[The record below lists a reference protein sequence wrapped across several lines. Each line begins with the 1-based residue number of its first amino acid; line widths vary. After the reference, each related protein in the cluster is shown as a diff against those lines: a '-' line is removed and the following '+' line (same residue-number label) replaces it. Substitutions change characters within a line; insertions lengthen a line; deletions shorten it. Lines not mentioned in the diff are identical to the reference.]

1 MTWRGEYSPGI
12 AGWREAL
19 DEAITANDVERT
31 PHRLAEICLT
41 ADPMLTTPTHHPRIG
56 LPENLP
62 HKRTVRTAATA
73 LSRWVEE
80 HPDRPEAPAWQ
91 VIGLLQRLR
100 YQRLVDHE
108 AEGSVV
114 ANHQEALQIS
124 RTIGDPD
131 LELLCLLRL
140 SKSQR
145 DDNMDAPALE
155 TATTALSL
163 LARLGPGTAEP
174 PPVLSAV
181 TGQARWLISQAD
193 TRDLFSYRAH
203 QRARIAA
210 RMLRDYDRAITE
222 ADLAIAA
229 AEHINDRW
237 HVLYA
242 AALAE
247 RAAFARALGDVETS
261 IVLLDRQGEYAAET
275 QELGV
280 QRQRLQSLYH
290 NAQFLDDW
298 AAARAHRLDLVR
310 LRMSEVA
317 PPGTEPS
324 PENVAH
330 GIEAYHAAGRRAQV
344 TNFGND
350 AYELAYNLIESGRA
364 RLVPAARVEARAW
377 LDVAAHAWSEI
388 AGSGQIALDFRRLE
402 LDALEGVAGDPVVV
416 GRRMVEC
423 SRKWRRAPGRRR
435 ATLEAVRWG
444 APGDGVVLDRLV
456 ELRAD
461 APPVDAA
468 YLDLGIAHWYLKTG
482 DDQAARGETPAAV
495 GSWREAVRLAAAAAA
510 GLKVDRPTG
519 PPILLNPRYYI
530 ESLQVHAGA
539 LRRLR
544 DAGHITGATEVDE
557 LGVRVASLPAV
568 AQRLTA
574 SASPSQRATVDRL
587 YAEWLTETAELAAV
601 VGDHHAADVVAEVAR
616 RDLVGTVLYA
626 LTTEPDTPERIADL
640 ARRIITT
647 LNVKITDTADTE
659 ASGEGTP
666 SSEEDRGPDAGTRGA
681 RVVDQLTD
689 ALDVVGEVLGPV
701 AKTLFDPRTVLET
714 SGSATL
720 AALHPDGS
728 PGAVLSLWLLPTGE
742 KPRLLRR
749 LTWRTTDSEEI
760 HEHVDVVSVPSW
772 LPGYDIGNNPARFF
786 GRLDALTAYLLP
798 PPLLDLLHAADPDNP
813 VNLTVIPTG
822 LLVVPF
828 AALPITPTHRLVD
841 LAVVA
846 TAQSLRALTSL
857 TQGRTP
863 DDDLLEPLDVGI
875 YDTSTLEHAQ
885 TEWDELRKHR
895 PGVKRL
901 TTLDEA
907 DRTLINS
914 AARLGVFALAV
925 HGVPGRDGW
934 SQVKQL
940 PSGETLTTGHV
951 LRWYLPRL
959 VVGASCDTDIRAD
972 AGGELGGFPLAFQLR
987 GATTII
993 GTLYRVDDE
1002 ATAQIMGLFYAA
1014 TTAGHSPAAAL
1025 RNAQRTWITADPTTR
1040 KPNLEHWAYLLTY
1053 GLPH

>member
-12 AGWREAL
+12 KGWREAL
-19 DEAITANDVERT
+19 DEALTANDPERT

-41 ADPMLTTPTHHPRIG
+41 ADPMLTTPTHHPRTG

-62 HKRTVRTAATA
+62 HKQTVRTAATA
-73 LSRWVEE
+73 LLRWAEE
-80 HPDRPEAPAWQ
+80 NPDRVETSVWR

-100 YQRLVDHE
+100 YQRLIDHE

-114 ANHQEALQIS
+114 TNHQEALQIS

-140 SKSQR
+140 SKSER
-145 DDNMDAPALE
+145 DNNKDAPALE
-155 TATTALSL
+155 TATSALSL

-174 PPVLSAV
+174 PSALSAA

-193 TRDLFSYRAH
+193 TRDLFTYRAH

-222 ADLAIAA
+222 ADSAIAA

-261 IVLLDRQGEYAAET
+261 TMLLDRQGEYAAET

-280 QRQRLQSLYH
+280 QRQRVQSLYH

-298 AAARAHRLDLVR
+298 AAARTHRLNLVR

-364 RLVPAARVEARAW
+364 RLDPAARAEARAW
-377 LDVAAHAWSEI
+377 LDVATHAWSEI
-388 AGSGQIALDFRRLE
+388 SGNGQIALDYRRLE
-402 LDALEGVAGDPVVV
+402 LDALDGTAGDPVVV
-416 GRRMVEC
+416 GQRMVDL

-435 ATLEAVRWG
+435 AAVEAVRWG
-444 APGDGVVLDRLV
+444 APGDGVVLDRLL

-468 YLDLGIAHWYLKTG
+468 YLDLGIAYWHLKTG
-482 DDQAARGETPAAV
+482 NDQQDRGDTPGAV
-495 GSWREAVRLAAAAAA
+495 GSWRETVRLAAAAAA

-530 ESLQVHAGA
+530 ESLQVHAGG

-544 DAGHITGATEVDE
+544 EAGHTTGATVEDE
-557 LGVRVASLPAV
+557 LTVRVASLPAV

-574 SASPSQRATVDRL
+574 SGAPSQRATIDRL
-587 YAEWLTETAELAAV
+587 YADWLTDTAELAVV

-626 LTTEPDTPERIADL
+626 LTTHPDTPVQIADL
-640 ARRIITT
+640 ARRIIAT
-647 LNVKITDTADTE
+647 LNTKITDTGDTE
-659 ASGEGTP
+659 ASGEGTQ

-681 RVVDQLTD
+681 RVMDQMTD
-689 ALDVVGEVLGPV
+689 ALDVAGEVIGPV
-701 AKTLFDPRTVLET
+701 AKGLFDPRTVLDG
-714 SGSATL
+714 SGSAAL
-720 AALHPDGS
+720 EALHPDS
-728 PGAVLSLWLLPTGE
+728 PGAVLSLWLLPTGD

-749 LTWRTTDSEEI
+749 LTWRTSEGGEVN
-760 HEHVDVVSVPSW
+760 EYLDAVPVPSW
-772 LPGYDIGNNPARFF
+772 LPGYDIGDNPAQFF
-786 GRLDALTAYLLP
+786 ARLDTLTPHLLP
-798 PPLLDLLHAADPDNP
+798 PPLLDLLHAANPDNP

-828 AALPITPTHRLVD
+828 AALTITPTHRLLD

-846 TAQSLRALTSL
+846 TAQSLRAITSL
-857 TQGRTP
+857 AQGRTP
-863 DDDLLEPLDVGI
+863 DDDLLEPLDIGI
-875 YDTSTLEHAQ
+875 YDTKTLVHTQ

-901 TTLDEA
+901 TTLGEA
-907 DRTLINS
+907 DRTLTNP

-925 HGVPGRDGW
+925 HGVPGPDGW
-934 SQVKQL
+934 SQTKQL

-951 LRWYLPRL
+951 LQWYLPRL
-959 VVGASCDTDIRAD
+959 VVGASCDTDIRTD

-993 GTLYRVDDE
+993 GTLYRVHDE

-1025 RNAQRTWITADPTTR
+1025 RHAQRTWITADVATR
-1040 KPNLEHWAYLLTY
+1040 KPNLAHWAYLLTY